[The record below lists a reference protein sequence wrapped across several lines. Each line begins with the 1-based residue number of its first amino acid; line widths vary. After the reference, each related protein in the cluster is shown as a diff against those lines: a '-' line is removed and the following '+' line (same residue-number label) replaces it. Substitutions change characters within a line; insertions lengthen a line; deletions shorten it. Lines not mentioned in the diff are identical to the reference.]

1 MANPDLP
8 PEWTATVDH
17 VAITRLQARYAD
29 VITRRAWGELAEV
42 FVEGM
47 PLRLDTGGDRV
58 RELSGAAEIG
68 AFIDAAVQRFS
79 FFEFVPLNTH
89 VELYPGG
96 DTDRASAR
104 LWMCEVRCA
113 ADGTAEAGE
122 WSTAFGLYRDDYV
135 RLGDRWRIAARD
147 YRSLART
154 GSGAAVL
161 PFPDLP

>member
-1 MANPDLP
+1 MASADLP

-29 VITRRAWGELAEV
+29 IITRRAWGELADV
-42 FVEGM
+42 FVEDM
-47 PLRLDTGGDRV
+47 PLRLDTGGDQV
-58 RELSGAAEIG
+58 RELRGAAEIG
-68 AFIDAAVQRFS
+68 GFIDAAVQRFS

-89 VELYPGG
+89 VELHPGG
-96 DTDRASAR
+96 DGDLASAR

-113 ADGTAEAGE
+113 ADDTPDAGQ

-135 RLGDRWRIAARD
+135 RLGDRWWFARRD

-154 GSGAAVL
+154 SHGGTVL